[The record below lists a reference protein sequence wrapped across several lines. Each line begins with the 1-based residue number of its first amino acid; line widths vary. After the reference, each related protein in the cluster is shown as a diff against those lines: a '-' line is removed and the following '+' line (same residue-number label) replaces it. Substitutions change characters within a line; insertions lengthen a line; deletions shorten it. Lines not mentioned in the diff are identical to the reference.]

1 MKIIIALDHQLEY
14 ITLRNK
20 FSRTASAGDIFGS
33 VTNER
38 VELLRWNSL
47 RKNWFDVSLFIASL
61 IHVLQESQLKDVLEL
76 EGLENLEWSLK

>member
-14 ITLRNK
+14 ITLRNE
-20 FSRTASAGDIFGS
+20 FSKTAGAGDIFGS

-47 RKNWFDVSLFIASL
+47 RNNWFDVCIASL